1 MSKRVTY
8 KFPVR
13 SRGFI
18 SAVEQIKTK
27 SGVLSVH
34 FKVGDHIWK
43 TEGKKAIALLTW
55 HSDAYV
61 EVEGWKTREDA
72 PEAYANHGQVL
83 DHPFFY
89 LPACK
94 LRPRITLVQIRIL
107 ICERREAEHLLA

>member
-1 MSKRVTY
+1 MEVVTMSKSMTY

-94 LRPRITLVQIRIL
+94 LRPRI
-107 ICERREAEHLLA
+107 